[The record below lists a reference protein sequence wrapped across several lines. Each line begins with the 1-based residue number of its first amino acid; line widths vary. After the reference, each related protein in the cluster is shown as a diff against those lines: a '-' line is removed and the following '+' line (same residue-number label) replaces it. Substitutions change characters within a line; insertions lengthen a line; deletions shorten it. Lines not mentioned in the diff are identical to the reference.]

1 MAKHEQLVFA
11 ALAAL
16 RPVAPLLDVVLSVQ
30 QQLRQ
35 AGGGGSNAYT
45 VVQLK
50 VEDAWIA
57 QCAAWAAKGACVAS
71 GSHVMWKRRPVA
83 VHVGHSGLMQ
93 QVPGCFKIVP
103 LLPMPAGMDNCLNNT
118 DTVGEQLA
126 LHTVDKQASAHRTP
140 LLCKL
145 APMQCQTHGTKCP
158 VVCRTLCCWPPTGPL
173 PTKAS
178 SNWP

>member
-1 MAKHEQLVFA
+1 MLHWLLACQLIALHYLPCRVSCPAYRVPGELMAKHEQLVFA

-35 AGGGGSNAYT
+35 AGGGGSHAYT
-45 VVQLK
+45 VVHLK

-71 GSHVMWKRRPVA
+71 GAHVMWKRRPVA

-93 QVPGCFKIVP
+93 
-103 LLPMPAGMDNCLNNT
+103 
-118 DTVGEQLA
+118 
-126 LHTVDKQASAHRTP
+126 
-140 LLCKL
+140 
-145 APMQCQTHGTKCP
+145 
-158 VVCRTLCCWPPTGPL
+158 
-173 PTKAS
+173 
-178 SNWP
+178 